1 MALKDIGVLIRG
13 RSPLLMNRYPGE
25 LPSEPKPPRG
35 KKTQEHIDANR
46 KKKWLRAAYWARDTF
61 HVPPENIEA
70 MMVQGARKNRR
81 GEDFKSAVM
90 VVEDFVPL
98 IFYTSPEDTKGKQL
112 TGKLENYYVPDH
124 IDIRGVVIQKARV
137 DACRPIF
144 REWGLAFTV
153 RYDSEDIEEAHIRSA
168 LEKAKL
174 GDFRPRFGQFRI
186 VEFHNGRGSN
196 AG

>member
-1 MALKDIGVLIRG
+1 
-13 RSPLLMNRYPGE
+13 MNRYPGE

-46 KKKWLRAAYWARDTF
+46 KKKWLRAAYWAQDMF
-61 HVPPENIEA
+61 HIPPENIEA
-70 MMVQGARKNRR
+70 MLVQGARKQRR

-90 VVEDFVPL
+90 VVEDFIPL
-98 IFYTSPEDTKGKQL
+98 IVYSGPEDKRGRNL
-112 TGKLENYYVPDH
+112 TGKLEDFYVPDY

-153 RYDSEDIEEAHIRSA
+153 RYDAEDVEEVHVKSA
-168 LEKAKL
+168 LERAKL
-174 GDFRPRFGQFRI
+174 GDFRPRFGQFTI
-186 VEFHNGRGSN
+186 VGFTNGSGKK
-196 AG
+196 